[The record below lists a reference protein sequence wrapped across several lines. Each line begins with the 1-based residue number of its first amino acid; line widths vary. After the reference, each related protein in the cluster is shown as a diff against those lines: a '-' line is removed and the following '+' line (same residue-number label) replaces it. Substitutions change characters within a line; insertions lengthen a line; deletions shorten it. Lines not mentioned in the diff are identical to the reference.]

1 MYSPLSGK
9 HEIFIRN
16 QNVPKIPHTPGLV
29 RHFGLVG
36 YCAPSTLDTT
46 INKSAKLTTDTLST
60 KLFTPDLTKGYP
72 LTTAKDPAKILR
84 DYLNKQDIRL
94 VYEIERPSIVVPQ
107 RKNAGFHLS
116 HR

>member
-16 QNVPKIPHTPGLV
+16 QNMPKIPHTPGLV

-46 INKSAKLTTDTLST
+46 INKSAKFTTDTLST

-84 DYLNKQDIRL
+84 DYLNK
-94 VYEIERPSIVVPQ
+94 
-107 RKNAGFHLS
+107 
-116 HR
+116 